1 MRLINSRQA
10 WHDAY
15 YPNIK
20 STTAFGLEA
29 LKLGIVLKHPLK
41 HHNHYQLIHQWLAG
55 KVQHSIDVL
64 PIPLQCFGH
73 YLYSPIATVYDLD
86 VAHELVWSI
95 LSKQFSQHTFSKG
108 NQQKAYWL
116 VRVALKGYQMLVVN
130 KKDHLKTPRKIIKY
144 IKENYQIELQYADW
158 KKVWQP
164 LYNNMLFICNELD
177 KQALMPIDKLIEQ
190 FKKTN

>member
-20 STTAFGLEA
+20 STTAIGLEA
-29 LKLGIVLKHPLK
+29 LQLGVIVEQPLK
-41 HHNHYQLIHQWLAG
+41 HHNNYQVIHQWLAG

-73 YLYSPIATVYDLD
+73 YLYSPIATVYDLE

-95 LSKQFSQHTFSKG
+95 LSKQLTQNHFSKE
-108 NQQKAYWL
+108 NQQRTYWL
-116 VRVALKGYQMLVVN
+116 VRAALKSYQTLVVN
-130 KKDHLKTPRKIIKY
+130 KKDHLKTPLKIIKFV
-144 IKENYQIELQYADW
+144 KEHYQIELQYVDW

-177 KQALMPIDKLIEQ
+177 KQALMPIGDLIKQ
-190 FKKTN
+190 FKETN

>member
-20 STTAFGLEA
+20 STTSFSLES
-29 LKLGIVLKHPLK
+29 LQLGIVIEQSLKHY
-41 HHNHYQLIHQWLAG
+41 NDYQIIHQWLAG
-55 KVQHSIDVL
+55 KVQHCIDVL

-73 YLYSPIATVYDLD
+73 YLYSPIATAYDLD

-95 LSKQFSQHTFSKG
+95 LTKQFSQNSLDKDSRK
-108 NQQKAYWL
+108 KAYWL
-116 VRVALKGYQMLVVN
+116 VRAALKSYQTLVVN
-130 KKDHLKTPRKIIKY
+130 KKDHLKTSLKIIKFV
-144 IKENYQIELQYADW
+144 KEHYQIELQYADW

-177 KQALMPIDKLIEQ
+177 KQALMPIGDLIKQ
-190 FKKTN
+190 FKETN